1 VKYGLPD
8 AALKKI
14 RAVLGRHP
22 QVKQAILYGSRAKG
36 THKRGSD
43 IDLTLRGGADMTLP
57 VLYRIMDELDDLLL
71 PYTIDLSIYANI
83 DDPDVIAHIRRVGL
97 VFYEQSEG
105 MLEPNQSIKR
115 ENIRLRRNER
125 YQL

>member
-1 VKYGLPD
+1 MNHGLP
-8 AALKKI
+8 AT
-14 RAVLGRHP
+14 AVERIQGVLAHYP
-22 QVKQAILYGSRAKG
+22 AVEKAVLYGSRAKG
-36 THKRGSD
+36 TYRPGSD
-43 IDLTLRGGADMTLP
+43 IDLTLCGGDLNHTL
-57 VLYRIMDELDDLLL
+57 LTRIDNELDDLLL